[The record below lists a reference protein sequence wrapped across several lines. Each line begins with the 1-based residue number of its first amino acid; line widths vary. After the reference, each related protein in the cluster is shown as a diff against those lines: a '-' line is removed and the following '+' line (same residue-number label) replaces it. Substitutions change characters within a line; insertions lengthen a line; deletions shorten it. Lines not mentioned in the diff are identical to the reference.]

1 MKIFAHRGFSHRYPE
16 ATRLAYEKA
25 IEAGVHGFE
34 CDVRLTKDKEI
45 VCFHD
50 RTLRRITGKKK
61 ALSRT
66 TFKEL
71 QAAASAITLNELL
84 DLAITNKIDLLIE
97 TKHPAHSGGA
107 IEKAVMRLLNSRAQ
121 EISEAKIEVRLMS
134 FSYWAVLRMKKS
146 AYPVMK
152 VVKYP
157 LGFYIRPTKDIAI
170 DIQLIRKH
178 PGVLKRIAPNRAYL
192 WTVNDKVDLKWLRN
206 RAVFG
211 VITDRPKRAVRILL
225 SSRNG

>member
-25 IEAGVHGFE
+25 IEAGADGFE

-50 RTLRRITGKKK
+50 RTLHRITGKKNSV
-61 ALSRT
+61 SRT
-66 TFKEL
+66 TFKEM
-71 QAAASAITLNELL
+71 QSAASTITLNELL
-84 DLAITNKIDLLIE
+84 DLAITNKKDLLIE
-97 TKHPAHSGGA
+97 TKHPVLSGGA
-107 IEKAVMRLLNSRAQ
+107 IEKAVMQLLNSRAQ
-121 EISEAKIEVRLMS
+121 EISAAKIEVRLMS
-134 FSYWAVLRMKKS
+134 FSYWAMLRMKKG

-152 VVKYP
+152 VVKYQ
-157 LGFYIRPTKDIAI
+157 LGFLIRPTKDLAV

-192 WTVNDKVDLKWLRN
+192 WTVNEKEDMKWLKN

>member
-25 IEAGVHGFE
+25 IEAGADGFE

-50 RTLRRITGKKK
+50 RTLRRITGKKNSV
-61 ALSRT
+61 SRT
-66 TFKEL
+66 TLEEM
-71 QAAASAITLNELL
+71 QTVASSITLEELL
-84 DLAITNKIDLLIE
+84 DLATTNKKDLLIE
-97 TKHPAHSGGA
+97 TKHPVLSGGA
-107 IEKAVMRLLNSRAQ
+107 IEKAVMQLLDSRAQ
-121 EISEAKIEVRLMS
+121 EISAAKIEVRLMS
-134 FSYWAVLRMKKS
+134 FSYWAVLRMKKG

-157 LGFYIRPTKDIAI
+157 LGFLIRPTKDIAV

-192 WTVNDKVDLKWLRN
+192 WTVNEKEDLKWLKN